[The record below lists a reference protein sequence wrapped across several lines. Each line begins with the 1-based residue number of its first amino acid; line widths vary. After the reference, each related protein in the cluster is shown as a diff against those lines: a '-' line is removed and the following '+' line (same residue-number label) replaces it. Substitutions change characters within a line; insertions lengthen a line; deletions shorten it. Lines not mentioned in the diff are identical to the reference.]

1 MLRFSICKPHKINT
15 CKPHFGMGKGFI
27 PYHHKWGLLYYR
39 AIIARKDIFMN
50 NEKMSMAAVT
60 TKEDKPDLVKI
71 IGKTTYRVKV
81 HFNPQARETM
91 QDKIVRMLR
100 NEVSQM

>member
-1 MLRFSICKPHKINT
+1 
-15 CKPHFGMGKGFI
+15 
-27 PYHHKWGLLYYR
+27 
-39 AIIARKDIFMN
+39 MN

-60 TKEDKPDLVKI
+60 TKEDKPDLVKT

-81 HFNPQARETM
+81 HFNPKARETM

-100 NEVSQM
+100 NDVSQSPKL